1 MFELGVTA
9 SNGNFFGRTEVYE
22 TSDSL
27 KCFAES
33 LEGFP
38 SSTDKS
44 RTIFHEAGQ
53 KSDYAYF
60 SMKLYCIDP
69 SGKVGVHINLES
81 NVATKFRSE
90 EKDKLSL
97 EIIVEPVAIDTFQ
110 KELLHLAV
118 NEEGFATL
126 MGISD

>member
-1 MFELGVTA
+1 
-9 SNGNFFGRTEVYE
+9 
-22 TSDSL
+22 
-27 KCFAES
+27 
-33 LEGFP
+33 
-38 SSTDKS
+38 
-44 RTIFHEAGQ
+44 
-53 KSDYAYF
+53 
-60 SMKLYCIDP
+60 MKLYCIDS
-69 SGKVGVHINLES
+69 SGKVGGHIDLES

-118 NEEGFATL
+118 NEEGIATL